1 MRGGGVVPEMYTRA
15 AEKHYPPEKVRRYD
29 VTVLDK
35 TNDIATSVSVIVYGT
50 LHDTAKRFEL
60 RLSRYLSELLPMLHA
75 LTPHRRRHV
84 TVEYFPLGKRKRLPA
99 KRGASIDAGHVN
111 SGFCYVHSRDDGD
124 VNIVIYRREEFFKV
138 LAHELIHLYDA
149 IPRDINTTRTCQTAF
164 AGATEQD
171 VVEAQ
176 TELVAVVLNSLV
188 IHRLSGR
195 SVRDLLSCE
204 FAWCREVTTRLASHF
219 GGPKDCSKRSGC
231 DLHRASSW
239 WRSSTHSF
247 WYYMLRC
254 GLLTR
259 LGEELAIPNTKN
271 LDRCVHTRRINLN
284 GLRMTINDIEN
295 VKLT

>member
-1 MRGGGVVPEMYTRA
+1 MRGGGVVPEIYTQA
-15 AEKHYPPEKVRRYD
+15 AEKHYPPEKARRIDVVVRENGA
-29 VTVLDK
+29 
-35 TNDIATSVSVIVYGT
+35 NDTKVSVIVYGT
-50 LHDTAKRFEL
+50 LRETVKRFEL
-60 RLSRYLSELLPMLHA
+60 RLSKYLSELIPMLHG
-75 LTPHRRRHV
+75 LTPHRRRQV
-84 TVEYFPLGKRKRLPA
+84 TVKYFPLGKRKRLPA
-99 KRGASIDAGHVN
+99 NRGASIDADNVN

-149 IPRDINTTRTCQTAF
+149 IPRDINTTRICQTVF

-204 FAWCREVTTRLASHF
+204 LTWCREVTTRLASHF
-219 GGPKDCSKRSGC
+219 GGANDCSDRSGC
-231 DLHRASSW
+231 DMLRVASR

-259 LGEELAIPNTKN
+259 LGEELAISNTRN
-271 LDRCVHTRRINLN
+271 LRSCVHTRRINLN